1 MKNQKGNIIMGKL
14 DKRALTEVYAVLLM
28 LEKEKIN
35 QIPQDLLEG
44 IKNNRDKEY
53 EVYFDELENNM
64 LPDTER
70 ILATIYTYYLANE
83 EERNS
88 IFQMIENE
96 KKQKFNAKYG
106 NNENFKEMEKNEIK
120 IEESK
125 VQNNDNSEIIPVK
138 NSFLSK
144 IMYRIKSCFKK

>member
-1 MKNQKGNIIMGKL
+1 MEKL
-14 DKRALTEVYAVLLM
+14 DKRALAEVYAVLLM

-35 QIPQDLLEG
+35 QIPQELLDG
-44 IKNNRDKEY
+44 IKNNKDENY
-53 EVYFDELENNM
+53 EVNFDELEDNM

-70 ILATIYTYYLANE
+70 VLATIYAYYLANNE
-83 EERNS
+83 EKKS

-96 KKQKFNAKYG
+96 KKQKFNAQYG
-106 NNENFKEMEKNEIK
+106 GNEKINATEKIEIN

-125 VQNNDNSEIIPVK
+125 VPINEKSEMIQVK

-144 IMYRIKSCFKK
+144 IMYRIKNWFKK